1 MQLCMASGINIYS
14 FFSDNRNS
22 YSRYLKKNYF
32 GYPKPGTYFRYQK
45 SYFRYQKQLR
55 ISENKHLFQIS
66 KIVIMDIEINVYFQI
81 SEIVISD
88 IQNSYFGYPKNIPD
102 IRNYAKKAFYLRY
115 PKKLFWIS
123 KITIS
128 VGYPKINIYF
138 GYQKLLF
145 WISEI
150 VISDIWNSFFRYLKL
165 MCQYFRYHKF
175 FLSDIQ
181 NNFFGYLKKT
191 NRC

>member
-1 MQLCMASGINIYS
+1 VQFYTKIAVLNGFMQLCMASGINIYS

-88 IQNSYFGYPKNIPD
+88 IRNSYFGYPKKNIPD

-115 PKKLFWIS
+115 PKSYF
-123 KITIS
+123 
-128 VGYPKINIYF
+128 GYPK
-138 GYQKLLF
+138 
-145 WISEI
+145 
-150 VISDIWNSFFRYLKL
+150 
-165 MCQYFRYHKF
+165 
-175 FLSDIQ
+175 
-181 NNFFGYLKKT
+181 
-191 NRC
+191 